1 MPNSGQPSKSPVYP
15 KDGSRVPRL
24 LLELEPWWPSFRRNL
39 ADLLLRREP
48 PPLALTSR
56 PGAYWPDVFVGSRL
70 PRRTLAAS
78 GLYHLAFALVLYAL
92 PSWWL
97 LGLRAPQG
105 QALRPLLSYYDVS
118 EYLPPVNSG
127 SAPAKVATK
136 GRPGY
141 AKQVIISAPDHPD
154 NFSQT
159 IIDPSSPVK
168 LAHNVPMPNLVIWTP
183 VPAAAPVAASPGH
196 ARLTLPMMPVTVV
209 APPPEAGK
217 RDTAQLNLPKLP
229 QAAVVEPPPPDS
241 SERKIAE
248 LNIGHM
254 EVQVAAP
261 KLPVEEQRAGAAD
274 GAGTP
279 QAAPPA
285 GQASGS
291 GMQAAGQL
299 LALGLNPIDPNGKL
313 YAPGGNRS
321 GEFAAGPNGTPGAPG
336 TLDRAGGGNGNGGT
350 GTGTQGGLG
359 SGSGGAIP
367 GGVYVGPG
375 AYNPGP
381 AAVVAKV
388 PSAAPPAGAG
398 HPGSSATRN
407 ALLAAAAP
415 PRLADVPRNTSVP
428 APSTSPSPSRSGS
441 DKIEDEVFGGKKY
454 YQMIL
459 NAPNLTSAGG
469 SWVMRFAELAD
480 DPKAG
485 ELTAPVAL
493 DKVDPAYP
501 NQLIKDG
508 VEGTVTLY
516 AVIRADGS
524 VADVKVLRGVD
535 DRLDQNARLA
545 LLRWRF
551 RPATKNGQAV
561 DLEAVVQIPFVIGKK
576 ISY

>member
-1 MPNSGQPSKSPVYP
+1 MPNPGQPSQSPVYP
-15 KDGSRVPRL
+15 KGGSGAPRL
-24 LLELEPWWPSFRRNL
+24 LLELEPRWPSFWRNL
-39 ADLLLRREP
+39 ADFLLRRQP
-48 PPLALTSR
+48 PPITLTSR
-56 PGAYWPDVFVGSRL
+56 PGTYWSDVFVASPL
-70 PRRTLAAS
+70 PRRPLAAS
-78 GLYHLAFALVLYAL
+78 GLYHVALALVLYAL

-97 LGLRAPQG
+97 LSLRPPPGSQP
-105 QALRPLLSYYDVS
+105 LRPLLSYYDVS

-127 SAPAKVATK
+127 SAPAKVAQK
-136 GRPGY
+136 GRPAY
-141 AKQVIISAPDHPD
+141 AKQVIISAPEHPD

-159 IIDPSSPVK
+159 IIDPSTPIK

-183 VPAAAPVAASPGH
+183 VPAAPVAASAGRAH
-196 ARLTLPMMPVTVV
+196 LTLPVMPVTVV
-209 APPPEAGK
+209 APPPAPGK
-217 RDTAQLNLPKLP
+217 REAAQLNLPKLP

-241 SERKIAE
+241 GERKIAE
-248 LNIGHM
+248 LNIGHFD
-254 EVQVAAP
+254 VRVAAP
-261 KLPVEEQRAGAAD
+261 KLPVEEQRAGAAN
-274 GAGTP
+274 GSGEP
-279 QAAPPA
+279 NAAPPA

-299 LALGLNPIDPNGKL
+299 LALGLNPVEPNGKL

-359 SGSGGAIP
+359 SGAGGAIP

-398 HPGSSATRN
+398 HPGSSPTRN

-415 PRLADVPRNTSVP
+415 PRLADVPRNASVP
-428 APSTSPSPSRSGS
+428 APSSPSHSAGG
-441 DKIEDEVFGGKKY
+441 KIEDEVFGGKKY

-459 NAPNLTSAGG
+459 NMPNLTSAGG
-469 SWVMRFAELAD
+469 SWVMRFAELRD
-480 DPKAG
+480 DPRAG
-485 ELTAPVAL
+485 DLTAPVAL

-508 VEGTVTLY
+508 VEGTVILY

-535 DRLDQNARLA
+535 DRLDENARLA

-551 RPATKNGQAV
+551 RPATKNGLAV